1 MKDHYDCQLTLVLPV
16 ELEDEVIDLLRSLPD
31 AVSGYSLLPAEGF
44 GATAELT
51 TMLEQVRGKAAQR
64 MVQVLLQQQQV
75 ETLLTALRAA
85 LPTPR
90 IAWWVTPVL
99 RCGSLA

>member
-1 MKDHYDCQLTLVLPV
+1 MQSIYDCQLTLVLPV
-16 ELEDEVIDLLRSLPD
+16 ELEDELIDLLRALP
-31 AVSGYSLLPAEGF
+31 AVVSGYSLLPAEGF

-51 TMLEQVRGKAAQR
+51 SMLEQVRGRASQR
-64 MVQVLLQQQQV
+64 MLQVLLQAAQV
-75 ETLLTALRAA
+75 DPVLAALRTA

-99 RCGSLA
+99 RCGSLG

>member
-1 MKDHYDCQLTLVLPV
+1 MQSIYDCQLTLVLPV
-16 ELEDEVIDLLRSLPD
+16 ELEDEVIDLLRSLPEG
-31 AVSGYSLLPAEGF
+31 VSGYSVLPAEGF

-51 TMLEQVRGKAAQR
+51 TMLEQVRGRASQR
-64 MVQVLLQQQQV
+64 MVQVLLQQGQV
-75 ETLLTALRAA
+75 DGVLGALRSA

-90 IAWWVTPVL
+90 IAWWITPVS

>member
-1 MKDHYDCQLTLVLPV
+1 
-16 ELEDEVIDLLRSLPD
+16 
-31 AVSGYSLLPAEGF
+31 
-44 GATAELT
+44 
-51 TMLEQVRGKAAQR
+51 